1 MSLLPTT
8 RRGTA
13 LRILAASLGLTL
25 ALSGCVQSG
34 RTSHPD
40 NFAGE
45 VACPV
50 DPDPS
55 ITTTARIGW
64 QAISNGDL
72 VIKDLELL
80 EACMPEAKISWV
92 KMNSGGDV
100 IQAFGSESLDISQ
113 VGSSPAVKSASPP
126 LSKDLKV
133 IWISDVIEDAESL
146 IVKDPAVE
154 KLSDLKGK
162 TIAVPFGSTAHYSLL
177 TALGEEDLLDDVRVI
192 NLATDAILAAWQR
205 DEIDAAWVWEPT
217 LTQLV
222 ESGHPILSSKDSAGL
237 GAPTFDLVAGSTAFL
252 EENPDFLRMWTI
264 VQAEGARLLT
274 EDPDKAAVSIGV
286 QLGITPDEA
295 GKLLDGYHFPTLE
308 EQAGPEYFGGDGL
321 AKAFSG
327 TAEFLEKQREID
339 ALAPASVYAELP
351 YGEAIEEAAK

>member
-80 EACMPEAKISWV
+80 EACMPEANISWV

-100 IQAFGSESLDISQ
+100 IQAFGSESLDISL
-113 VGSSPAVKSASPP
+113 VGSSPAVRT
-126 LSKDLKV
+126 
-133 IWISDVIEDAESL
+133 WWTES
-146 IVKDPAVE
+146 
-154 KLSDLKGK
+154 SRSS
-162 TIAVPFGSTAHYSLL
+162 GSTPR
-177 TALGEEDLLDDVRVI
+177 EKVRQ
-192 NLATDAILAAWQR
+192 AW
-205 DEIDAAWVWEPT
+205 
-217 LTQLV
+217 
-222 ESGHPILSSKDSAGL
+222 
-237 GAPTFDLVAGSTAFL
+237 GSRST
-252 EENPDFLRMWTI
+252 RST
-264 VQAEGARLLT
+264 R
-274 EDPDKAAVSIGV
+274 
-286 QLGITPDEA
+286 
-295 GKLLDGYHFPTLE
+295 
-308 EQAGPEYFGGDGL
+308 
-321 AKAFSG
+321 
-327 TAEFLEKQREID
+327 
-339 ALAPASVYAELP
+339 
-351 YGEAIEEAAK
+351 